1 MATGDTVPIPS
12 SPPGFVV
19 LFGCFFFSSTSLRPT
34 FSTLP
39 SLAFVVAVRSFF
51 HLDIAG
57 GSFLISLVPFCLAR
71 IQ

>member
-1 MATGDTVPIPS
+1 MKIQPHPIMIFPS
-12 SPPGFVV
+12 WICCS
-19 LFGCFFFSSTSLRPT
+19 LWLLLSSTSLRPT

-57 GSFLISLVPFCLAR
+57 GSFLILLVPFCLAR